1 MENEIAQKKVY
12 LISGLG
18 ADSRLFKYQ
27 YQLDYDFHKIEW
39 IRAKRGESLAA
50 YAKRLSAG
58 IDQSEPYSIVGCSLG
73 GIVAIEMCKF
83 LNPEKLVIISSLKTK
98 HEKSR
103 ITKIADAYK
112 LYYLLNG
119 HVFKLAA
126 IWRRL
131 FFGKLAKEEEAL
143 FNSMLKESHPFSMKW
158 GLHRVITWDNEE
170 EFSNVVHIHGDRD
183 AVFPFRNI
191 RNAVRIPG
199 GSHLMIL
206 NKYEEVNRHLEEALG

>member
-1 MENEIAQKKVY
+1 MESDSKRKKVY

-27 YQLDYDFHKIEW
+27 YALDYDFQNIEW
-39 IRAKRGESLAA
+39 IRAEKGESLAA

-58 IDQSEPYSIVGCSLG
+58 IDESEPYSIVGCSLG
-73 GIVAIEMCKF
+73 GIVAIEMRKF
-83 LNPEKLVIISSLKTK
+83 LNPEKLVLISSLKTAY
-98 HEKSR
+98 EKSQ
-103 ITKIADAYK
+103 ITKVADAFK

-119 HVFKLAA
+119 HVFRWAA

-143 FNSMLKESHPFSMKW
+143 FNSMLKASHPFFMKW

-199 GSHLMIL
+199 GSHLMIF
-206 NKYEEVNRHLEEALG
+206 NKHEEVNIHLKEALG